1 MRIPDDVLLS
11 VKAGENTLIEI
22 EEQVGVK
29 DEMVKLKLKYTSKEL
44 KDKMDVAENV
54 SIPLTLE
61 LLNQNE
67 IQQQHHKR
75 LILTQNEVELVL
87 INKIQQLLTISFK

>member
-1 MRIPDDVLLS
+1 
-11 VKAGENTLIEI
+11 
-22 EEQVGVK
+22 
-29 DEMVKLKLKYTSKEL
+29 
-44 KDKMDVAENV
+44 MDVAENV

>member
-1 MRIPDDVLLS
+1 MAKI
-11 VKAGENTLIEI
+11 T
-22 EEQVGVK
+22 
-29 DEMVKLKLKYTSKEL
+29 TKEL